1 MKMNQIAD
9 LVNTMTAEMVGDV
22 EGGGTVTEDLRGV
35 VDAGNVIADKIGW
48 EQFTNTIVDKIGRT
62 IMVSREYDSAAPDIL
77 RRGTAIP
84 FGSITEKIRV
94 KLPEATTNDSWPT
107 GETWTPGD
115 GWSDATKP
123 TNDNASPFITVR
135 PELEETFFNGGVT
148 FEVDM
153 TFPSI
158 QMRSGFKSP
167 EDYRRFFDTVE
178 NRIYQAKT
186 VFKDN
191 LVKATIKNLIGE
203 KLYQRSGIY
212 DLLAMYNT
220 AYGLTGSDAL
230 TAAQAFYSPEF
241 LRYAGYV
248 MGLFKN
254 RLRRMS
260 RRYNMAGYDTF
271 TPLDRLRFITLDT
284 FSDAI
289 TTFMESDTY
298 HNELVGLGSGFSTV
312 DAWQTVGTDPAGYAT
327 AAALN
332 LVTSENHSVITG
344 LMGPDSSAI
353 YVVGTMFD
361 VEAAWVDFDDPRTTS
376 QYNPRKEETTFFY
389 KENAHYCNDF
399 AENAIVFTLG
409 TPAPLESGTKTTKK

>member
-1 MKMNQIAD
+1 MKMEQIAQ
-9 LVNTMTAEMVGDV
+9 LVNTMTAETVGAV
-22 EGGGTVTEDLRGV
+22 EGGGPVTENLNGV
-35 VDAGNVIADKIGW
+35 VDAGKTIADKIGW
-48 EQFTNTIVDKIGRT
+48 EQFANTIVDKIGRV

-94 KLPEATTNDSWPT
+94 KLPEATTNDSWPV
-107 GETWTPGD
+107 GETWTPGA
-115 GWSDATKP
+115 GWTDATNP
-123 TNDNASPFITVR
+123 TNDTANPFITVR
-135 PELEETFFNGGVT
+135 PELEATYFNGGVT

-153 TFPSI
+153 TFPTI
-158 QMRSGFKSP
+158 QMRSGFRTP
-167 EDYRRFFDTVE
+167 EEYREFFDTVE

-191 LVKATIKNLIGE
+191 LVKRTINNLIAE
-203 KLYQRSGIY
+203 KLYQRNGVF
-212 DLLAMYNT
+212 DLLAMYNA
-220 AYGLTGSDAL
+220 AYSKSVSA
-230 TAAQAFYSPEF
+230 TAAFYDPEF

-260 RRYNMAGYDTF
+260 RRYNTAGYDTF
-271 TPLDRLRFITLDT
+271 TPLDRLRFVTLDT

-289 TTFMESDTY
+289 QTFMESDTY
-298 HNELVGLGSGFSTV
+298 HNELVGLGNGFSTV
-312 DAWQTVGTDPAGYAT
+312 DSWQTYGTNPAGFET

-332 LVTSENHSVITG
+332 VVTSENHSVITG
-344 LMGPDSSAI
+344 VMGSESSPV

-361 VEAAWVDFDDPRTTS
+361 VEAAWIDFDDPRTTS
-376 QYNPRKEETTFFY
+376 QYNARKEQTTYFY

-399 AENAIVFTLG
+399 AENSVVFTLG
-409 TPAPLESGTKTTKK
+409 TPAPLNAKSKK

>member
-1 MKMNQIAD
+1 MKMNQIAE
-9 LVNTMTAEMVGDV
+9 LVNTMTAETVGAV

-35 VDAGNVIADKIGW
+35 VDAGKVIADAIGW
-48 EQFTNTIVDKIGRT
+48 EQFTNTIVDKVGRV

-84 FGSITEKIRV
+84 YGSVTEKIRV
-94 KLPEATTNDSWPT
+94 KLPEATTNDSWPV
-107 GETWTPGD
+107 GETWTPGA
-115 GWSDATKP
+115 GWSDATNP
-123 TNDNASPFITVR
+123 TNDNANPFITVR
-135 PELEETFFNGGVT
+135 PEVEATYFNGGVT

-153 TFPSI
+153 TFPTI
-158 QMRSGFKSP
+158 QMRSGFQTP

-178 NRIYQAKT
+178 SRIYQAKT

-191 LVKATIKNLIGE
+191 LVKRTINNLIGE
-203 KLYQRSGIY
+203 KLYQRSGVY

-220 AYGLTGSDAL
+220 AYNKSLE
-230 TAAQAFYSPEF
+230 AAAAFYDPDF

-289 TTFMESDTY
+289 QTFMESDTY
-298 HNELVGLGSGFSTV
+298 HNELVGLGNGFTTV
-312 DAWQTVGTDPAGYAT
+312 DAWQTYGNSPAGFET

-332 LVTSENHSVITG
+332 LVTSENHSVLTDA
-344 LMGPDSSAI
+344 MGAESTPI

-361 VEAAWVDFDDPRTTS
+361 VEAAWIDFDDPRTTA
-376 QYNPRKEETTFFY
+376 QNNPRKEQTTYFY
-389 KENAHYCNDF
+389 KENAKYCNDF
-399 AENAIVFTLG
+399 AENCVVFTLG
-409 TPAPLESGTKTTKK
+409 TPAPLTGTKETRKK